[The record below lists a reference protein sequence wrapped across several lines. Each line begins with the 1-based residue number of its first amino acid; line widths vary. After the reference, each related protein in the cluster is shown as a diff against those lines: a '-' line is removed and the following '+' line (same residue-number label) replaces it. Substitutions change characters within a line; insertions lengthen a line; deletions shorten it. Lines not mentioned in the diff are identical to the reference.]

1 MRVTCLCA
9 VSEGAHY
16 SSHTRSSCD
25 HAYNTLTNRLCICG
39 QLTVRAALQCILQRN
54 LTLQCILQRK
64 VFWGAQT
71 STSIS
76 QIVIPNPLRAGESD
90 VWRDDMRYH
99 MCNHQWLLSMAYS
112 DPLDPQGG
120 PWGHRAMFCHF
131 AMLLFL
137 VVVVIKISIGRRP
150 LPLYPIVDGSAGNY
164 LGCKLVYTSAKLM

>member
-1 MRVTCLCA
+1 MGIMPT
-9 VSEGAHY
+9 
-16 SSHTRSSCD
+16 
-25 HAYNTLTNRLCICG
+25 RLCICG
-39 QLTVRAALQCILQRN
+39 QFTVRAALQSILQRN
-54 LTLQCILQRK
+54 LAAGRK

-120 PWGHRAMFCHF
+120 PWGHRAMFWHF

-137 VVVVIKISIGRRP
+137 VVVIIKISIGRRP
-150 LPLYPIVDGSAGNY
+150 LPTYPIVAGSAG
-164 LGCKLVYTSAKLM
+164 TT